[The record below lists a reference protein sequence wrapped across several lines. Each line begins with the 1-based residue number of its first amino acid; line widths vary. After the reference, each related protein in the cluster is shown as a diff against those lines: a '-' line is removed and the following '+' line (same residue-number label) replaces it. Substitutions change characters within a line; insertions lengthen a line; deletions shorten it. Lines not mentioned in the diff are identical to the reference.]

1 MYWDKWKADKIENQ
15 SIANLLVD
23 WVWTSGKWGIIFP

>member
-1 MYWDKWKADKIENQ
+1 MESRPNKNQ

-23 WVWTSGKWGIIFP
+23 WVWTSGIYGIKFP